1 MKPPSEATVRERGH
15 LTSLRGLLADYDRE
29 VEELLYEALRS
40 STGIGRVRALH
51 NTVGQSVA
59 VHDAV
64 VKAAL
69 CPLLEDLPNG
79 PAVADRLRH
88 GCEERAELLT
98 RFEAVSRHV
107 AAHNVYP
114 VSGEEIE
121 QILEGL
127 SHSFGEHVRDETSA
141 VGEVLEAAA
150 ASTDPLVVAAR
161 MALEARHAPTRIHPA
176 ILRHP
181 RWRMLKLLYRLL
193 DRYDDWSDTHW
204 NWSDPD
210 QAVRSPRRELV
221 DALKRQS
228 AASPPSIRGVLEGY
242 DNAVD
247 AMLAELGSA
256 RTSPEQGVAAHRLNA
271 AIALHDSVVSG
282 VLCPLLSAVPGGEQL
297 ATRSREGCRQRAE
310 LQQSWIALTKGVA
323 VEDVYRLHRSE
334 AERIMG
340 LLVEQFRLHEREGT
354 LEVASLLK
362 QLPDDAYR
370 TVTSPLDD
378 IMWPWHSEGPAVLAL
393 HMALWADSA
402 PTRVHPMM
410 VKHPSSRALRNFYH
424 LTDHFLDYWGDTWIE
439 RWFLPRRRPRP
450 FSEMSFRNDEGAT
463 PPPDH

>member
-1 MKPPSEATVRERGH
+1 MTVRGPGH
-15 LTSLRGLLADYDRE
+15 LTSLRDLLADYDRE
-29 VEELLYEALRS
+29 VEESLYEALRS
-40 STGIGRVRALH
+40 RTAIGRVRALH
-51 NTVGQSVA
+51 NSVRQSIA

-64 VKAAL
+64 VKGAL
-69 CPLLEDLPNG
+69 CPLLEELPNG
-79 PAVADRLRH
+79 TEVADRLRR
-88 GCEERAELLT
+88 GCEVRAELLE

-127 SHSFGEHVRDETSA
+127 GHSFGEHVSDETTA
-141 VGEVLEAAA
+141 VVDVLEAAA

-161 MALEARHAPTRIHPA
+161 MALEAQHAPTRIHPA
-176 ILRHP
+176 VLRHP
-181 RWRMLKLLYRLL
+181 RSQMLKTLYRLV

-204 NWSDPD
+204 NWADPD
-210 QAVRSPRRELV
+210 RAISSPRRQLV

-228 AASPPSIRGVLEGY
+228 VASPPSLRGVLEGY
-242 DNAVD
+242 DTAVD
-247 AMLAELGSA
+247 AMVAELGRA
-256 RTSPEQGVAAHRLNA
+256 RTSAEQGVAAHRLSA

-282 VLCPLLSAVPGGEQL
+282 VLCPLLSAVSGGEQL
-297 ATRSREGCRQRAE
+297 AALALEGCRQRAE
-310 LQQSWIALTKGVA
+310 LQQAWNALTKGVA
-323 VEDVYRLHRSE
+323 VEDVYRLHRAE

-354 LEVASLLK
+354 LEVASLL
-362 QLPDDAYR
+362 QHLPNDAYR

-410 VKHPSSRALRNFYH
+410 VKHPSSRALRTFYH
-424 LTDHFLDYWGDTWIE
+424 LTDHFSDYWGDTWIE
-439 RWFLPRRRPRP
+439 RWFLPRRRPQP
-450 FSEMSFRNDEGAT
+450 FSELSLLNDDGAK
-463 PPPDH
+463 PSPDH